1 MMKTFQSIET
11 RRTIIRRLIHADQE
25 KLIELLCD
33 PSVTNN
39 MSFTEEMKT
48 PTGATDLLAMTI
60 KSYDTKVPLLA
71 YAIEDA
77 GTGEFIGVTGL
88 NPLEEHNIEVFYALL
103 PAHWHKGFA
112 SEVLNGLVDF
122 IFKKEKYQAISAF
135 ITPNNLASA
144 RVAEKNGFVNRG
156 LVKNPAF
163 SKKVFLFQ
171 KENNNELDRK

>member
-1 MMKTFQSIET
+1 MMETFQSIET

-25 KLIELLCD
+25 KLMELLCD

-48 PTGATDLLAMTI
+48 PTGAKDLLAMTI

-77 GTGEFIGVTGL
+77 STGEFIGVTGL

-103 PAHWHKGFA
+103 PAYWHKGFA
-112 SEVLNGLVDF
+112 SE
-122 IFKKEKYQAISAF
+122 
-135 ITPNNLASA
+135 
-144 RVAEKNGFVNRG
+144 
-156 LVKNPAF
+156 
-163 SKKVFLFQ
+163 
-171 KENNNELDRK
+171 